1 MRDFI
6 RWLVNQLAAAEEEER
21 SGVTAKQR
29 LQLVLIQDR
38 LDLPSDKMEAM
49 KQEIWEVV
57 SRYLAVAE
65 DFLEFEIKKLDELVV
80 LVSNIQVNDASE
92 LSPYL
97 PPPSERRIL
106 RTTPTNHRRTYL
118 ANSPIPAFGD
128 QGGAQFMFS
137 DWPFRPVRR

>member
-1 MRDFI
+1 MREFI
-6 RWLVNQLAAAEEEER
+6 RWLVNQLAAAEAEER

-57 SRYLAVAE
+57 SRYLTVAE

-80 LVSNIQVNDASE
+80 LVANIQVNDASE
-92 LSPYL
+92 L
-97 PPPSERRIL
+97 
-106 RTTPTNHRRTYL
+106 
-118 ANSPIPAFGD
+118 IPVPAPAG
-128 QGGAQFMFS
+128 
-137 DWPFRPVRR
+137 

>member
-1 MRDFI
+1 MREFI
-6 RWLVNQLAAAEEEER
+6 RWLVNQLAAAEAKER

-57 SRYLAVAE
+57 SRYLTVAE
-65 DFLEFEIKKLDELVV
+65 DFLEFEIKRLDELVV

-92 LSPYL
+92 L
-97 PPPSERRIL
+97 
-106 RTTPTNHRRTYL
+106 
-118 ANSPIPAFGD
+118 IPVPAG
-128 QGGAQFMFS
+128 
-137 DWPFRPVRR
+137 